1 MTELKGQLT
10 DNIQQSKEQMA
21 DLKGQLTNNI
31 QQSKEQMTEL
41 KGQLTDNIQ
50 QSKEQMTDLKG
61 QLTDNIQQSKE
72 QMTELKEQLMD
83 NIQQQDNKIEVLE
96 EENKNQTSAIEVL
109 SNCLKGIQA
118 PCAEGFTRKGCLCY
132 KRFTERKT
140 WADAQTNCERLGAT
154 LAQPKNAAENTEV
167 QHMIQG
173 MTVRYAWLGG
183 NDVIR
188 EGKWM
193 IGDQE
198 ITGWTNWWYGQPQGG
213 REENAMCMYQDDGTW
228 HDCPNTWGCPYVCQQ
243 STTKC
248 LSGFTPIGNACYKLS
263 SNQLS
268 FDEAV
273 DACNEMG
280 TELAQPSYSHYGLLR
295 QYIFPKNSDIPIWMG
310 IRKQEGRWAY
320 LSADKDSGW
329 LNGRGALWSPVNP
342 SGDGDCV
349 EAVRHLGI
357 FSNPYTWN
365 DKNCAGRAYYVC
377 QQN

>member
-140 WADAQTNCERLGAT
+140 WDDAQTDCERLGAT
-154 LAQPKNAAENTEV
+154 LAQPKNAAENTGVLQMMEG
-167 QHMIQG
+167 ISTSG
-173 MTVRYAWLGG
+173 MAWLGG
-183 NDVIR
+183 DDVIT
-188 EGKWM
+188 EG
-193 IGDQE
+193 
-198 ITGWTNWWYGQPQGG
+198 TNWDIGEPRNVTSQNY
-213 REENAMCMYQDDGTW
+213 MCMYKDKW
-228 HDCPNTWGCPYVCQQ
+228 HDCYNTSKLPYVCQKKYHRL
-243 STTKC
+243 TLERC
-248 LSGFTPIGNACYKLS
+248 
-263 SNQLS
+263 
-268 FDEAV
+268 
-273 DACNEMG
+273 
-280 TELAQPSYSHYGLLR
+280 
-295 QYIFPKNSDIPIWMG
+295 
-310 IRKQEGRWAY
+310 
-320 LSADKDSGW
+320 ADGVM
-329 LNGRGALWSPVNP
+329 NVQAAR
-342 SGDGDCV
+342 
-349 EAVRHLGI
+349 
-357 FSNPYTWN
+357 
-365 DKNCAGRAYYVC
+365 
-377 QQN
+377 